1 MFHVGG
7 EELVRSA
14 DKQKMAEIF
23 RRQAEVCKS
32 MADPNRLM
40 MIHELKEGPKSVTE
54 LAGKLGLKQSNTSQH
69 LAVLRKAGVVNPQ
82 RQGSTIYYSLTTPKI
97 AAACD
102 MVRQVIGEELQ
113 RDQDLRK
120 ML

>member
-1 MFHVGG
+1 
-7 EELVRSA
+7 LLRSV
-14 DKQKMAEIF
+14 DKEKMAEIF

-32 MADPNRLM
+32 LADQNRLM

-54 LAGKLGLKQSNTSQH
+54 LAEKLGLKQSNTSQH
-69 LAVLRKAGVVNPQ
+69 LAVLRKAELVKPK

-102 MVRQVIGEELQ
+102 MVRQVIAEELQ